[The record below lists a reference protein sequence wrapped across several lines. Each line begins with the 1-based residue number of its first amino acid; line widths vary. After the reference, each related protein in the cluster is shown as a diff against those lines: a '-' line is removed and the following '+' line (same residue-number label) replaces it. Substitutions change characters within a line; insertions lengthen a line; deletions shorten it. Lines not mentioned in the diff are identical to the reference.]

1 MYDPS
6 YLFANLKYPEPAIPH
21 THSTHT
27 FLLRAP
33 SRAVVVVAKT
43 MGTINPASIIM
54 APMIALA
61 GGDAARRLVRN
72 AMQHEGRSRMMKI
85 FFAVIPVPEQFY
97 ARYKDLELINT
108 RRIIGI
114 ATAVLYAAVAISFA
128 VGLWFYYTIK
138 VNHTLVSA
146 WEWSV
151 SGYDCKPLS
160 GDEFYGNTYT
170 YAECQANYRPVSED
184 SIDFTKRA
192 VGRRFGNAW
201 KATGGGSLIVAA
213 DGYGS
218 VSYNPFATQNS
229 EGLQAK
235 YLSTEP
241 EDTHEAGPFTPD
253 GRGGW
258 YGDDAVNS
266 AANVAT
272 GKYIYLEPGDHF
284 VGICAPSGGALYLDD
299 STPQTVTA
307 GIDCTTDTLDAAYKA
322 TWVAMFEKVMET
334 YGDVCHY
341 TYSNRPFLCT
351 KNERQQWLTIFALAN
366 NISALLYTFLAIA
379 LIKAVRGKPTDRGE
393 TKHWVKRLPLPPEL
407 YNERYDLTFVTG
419 DVFASVVTAVIYV
432 VTAASFMFFF
442 FFYSDEN
449 NYDATEILTSE
460 YEVNGFECFPTEA
473 HTGFRTTHSYDQ
485 CVEELKQ
492 RPPSAATVT
501 FQTNYGSE
509 DATHTQVYNSLW
521 MPFKKMEEDAEFLAE
536 STWGNFELIPG
547 SYLEDVTEPTEI
559 AANSLLS
566 FGVKAWTTT
575 GATRKWFSRHA
586 GWPANVYI
594 SRSSAWSDHDGS
606 KDAAIA
612 AWVKVADH
620 IGDKLCDYTKEQP
633 PYQCVEDLNL
643 FSVNNIL
650 NSLALAFGLA
660 QLIYAILSYLAVIFF
675 AERNRMS
682 KQPIRSLKPERTWL
696 SRVPV
701 PEKFYELNALD
712 LIAKPMIVF
721 SAFMGMA
728 VVGALAFYFT
738 YIIYD
743 AQRFTDTA
751 TVDGYQLDGY
761 TCKPTATARYG
772 SQTAGL
778 PPWTYAE
785 CVAKLEAPTVENSG
799 LNDLSKLTPAGD
811 TFDSYPSNVAAS
823 TTYANNLYSTPVR
836 SHMD

>member
-114 ATAVLYAAVAISFA
+114 ATAVLYAAVVISFA
-128 VGLWFYYTIK
+128 VGLWFYYNIK

-146 WEWSV
+146 HEWSKP
-151 SGYDCKPLS
+151 GYDCKPLS
-160 GDEFYGNTYT
+160 PDEHYGNTYT
-170 YAECQANYRPVSED
+170 YEECQANYRPVSEE

-192 VGRRFGNAW
+192 VARRFANAW
-201 KATGGGSLIVAA
+201 KATGSGSLIVAA

-218 VSYNPFATQNS
+218 VSYNPFATQNN

-235 YLSTEP
+235 YLSWQWSSEGSH
-241 EDTHEAGPFTPD
+241 DADPFLPD
-253 GRGGW
+253 NRGGW
-258 YGDDAVNS
+258 TDDDAVNS
-266 AANVAT
+266 AANLAT
-272 GKYIYLEPGDHF
+272 GKYIHLINGDHF
-284 VGICAPSGGALYLDD
+284 VGICAPSGGSFYLDD
-299 STPQTVTA
+299 STVQAMTV

-341 TYSNRPFLCT
+341 TYENRPYLCT
-351 KNERQQWLTIFALAN
+351 KTERHHWLTIIALAN

-379 LIKAVRGKPTDRGE
+379 LIKILMGKRTDRGE

-509 DATHTQVYNSLW
+509 DAY
-521 MPFKKMEEDAEFLAE
+521 A
-536 STWGNFELIPG
+536 
-547 SYLEDVTEPTEI
+547 
-559 AANSLLS
+559 
-566 FGVKAWTTT
+566 
-575 GATRKWFSRHA
+575 
-586 GWPANVYI
+586 
-594 SRSSAWSDHDGS
+594 
-606 KDAAIA
+606 
-612 AWVKVADH
+612 
-620 IGDKLCDYTKEQP
+620 
-633 PYQCVEDLNL
+633 
-643 FSVNNIL
+643 SV
-650 NSLALAFGLA
+650 
-660 QLIYAILSYLAVIFF
+660 
-675 AERNRMS
+675 
-682 KQPIRSLKPERTWL
+682 
-696 SRVPV
+696 
-701 PEKFYELNALD
+701 
-712 LIAKPMIVF
+712 
-721 SAFMGMA
+721 
-728 VVGALAFYFT
+728 
-738 YIIYD
+738 
-743 AQRFTDTA
+743 
-751 TVDGYQLDGY
+751 
-761 TCKPTATARYG
+761 
-772 SQTAGL
+772 
-778 PPWTYAE
+778 
-785 CVAKLEAPTVENSG
+785 
-799 LNDLSKLTPAGD
+799 
-811 TFDSYPSNVAAS
+811 
-823 TTYANNLYSTPVR
+823 
-836 SHMD
+836 